1 MRNKMPIGIF
11 DSGIGGLTILKE
23 IRKILPRENI
33 IYYGDFKNTPYG
45 TKTTSEIQK
54 LSENIVKFMIQ
65 NHCKVIIIACSLM
78 TAASLEYL
86 KNKYPIS
93 IIGVVDGGVK
103 AALLESKKKK
113 IAYIAAPFT
122 VKAKIYE
129 KTYKEYSDE
138 GSIYGIPC
146 TKLCD
151 LIESG
156 WENHPT
162 RLEILKK
169 CLDKIPKDTDTLILG
184 GTHYPLIKEDIRK
197 IFPEKIVD
205 SSRESVFELLNTL
218 ISRDLFNKEN
228 KKGTVDFCINGDT
241 TILLD
246 RLPEIFVEEFKNI
259 FSVNF

>member
-1 MRNKMPIGIF
+1 MKSKMPIGIF

-54 LSENIVKFMIQ
+54 LSEDIVKFMIQ

-86 KNKYPIS
+86 KNKYPIP
-93 IIGVVDGGVK
+93 IIGVVEGGVK

-113 IAYIAAPFT
+113 IAYIANPFT
-122 VKAKIYE
+122 VKTEIYE
-129 KTYKEYSDE
+129 KTYKKYSKD
-138 GSIYGIPC
+138 GFLYGIPC
-146 TKLCD
+146 KKLCA

-156 WENHPT
+156 WKNHPQ

-169 CLDKIPKDTDTLILG
+169 YLDKIPKDTDTLILG

-197 IFPEKIVD
+197 FFPEKIVD
-205 SSRESVFELLNTL
+205 SSRECVFELLNLL
-218 ISRDLFNKEN
+218 ISMDLFNKEN
-228 KKGTVDFCINGDT
+228 KKGNVDFCINGDT
-241 TILLD
+241 SLLLN

-259 FSVNF
+259 FSVDY